1 MSKYTLSSLLSK
13 TPKELKEYCAP
24 LYSDLLNKNAD
35 TDKDLSIALEG
46 IRINRYLFEDP
57 KGAIDFD
64 DFVFMIILMT
74 NGFRNNGFSIVR
86 GRFTVIF
93 D

>member
-1 MSKYTLSSLLSK
+1 MPRYTLSSLLNK
-13 TPKELKEYCAP
+13 TPEELKQYCAP
-24 LYSDLLNKNAD
+24 LYKNLLDGNANM
-35 TDKDLSIALEG
+35 DKDLCIALEG
-46 IRINRYLFEDP
+46 IRINKYLFEDP
-57 KGAIDFD
+57 KGAIAFD